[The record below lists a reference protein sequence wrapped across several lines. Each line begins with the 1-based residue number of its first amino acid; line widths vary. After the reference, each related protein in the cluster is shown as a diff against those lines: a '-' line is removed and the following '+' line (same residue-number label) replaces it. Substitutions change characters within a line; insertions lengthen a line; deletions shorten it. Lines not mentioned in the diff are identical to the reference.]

1 MVTKWNNF
9 PWTSIYSLTN
19 QVADESKDVPSQ
31 SDTAP
36 PLANGPDTDE
46 KMQEREKLAH
56 TKTLKLLIKDR
67 SVQYKKFTSIQKE
80 ITVIL

>member
-19 QVADESKDVPSQ
+19 QESKDVPSQ
-31 SDTAP
+31 SDAAP

-46 KMQEREKLAH
+46 KMQAREKLAH
-56 TKTLKLLIKDR
+56 AKTLKQLIKDR